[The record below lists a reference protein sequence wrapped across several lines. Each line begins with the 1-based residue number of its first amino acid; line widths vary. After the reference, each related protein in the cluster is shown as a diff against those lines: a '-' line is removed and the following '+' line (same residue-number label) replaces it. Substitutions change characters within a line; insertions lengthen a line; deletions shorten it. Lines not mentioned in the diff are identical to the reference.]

1 VFYSNFG
8 STIASNFEAR
18 DTTGGKKVI
27 NCFYSGFPYIFTP
40 PFFFNTADP
49 DYLSREH
56 SYPYSWMPES
66 SQDSANY
73 SDLHL
78 LYLVHQNEVNN
89 RRSNYPFNNLKSVTF
104 NFYGG
109 KFGLD
114 SAGEF
119 AYEPRDIAKGAV
131 ARSQFYICA
140 TYNRPGKAFTIPTT
154 NDFLGTNQDQ
164 TVLKRWNLQ
173 FPPSNWE
180 IARHEYIAGVQK
192 NRNPFVDNPDWACFI
207 DFSKMKYV
215 AGGNCS
221 ANNNNSVHEKK
232 SIVGIASFP
241 VPAKDQLTID
251 LSAFNSE
258 SVTLSLTDFYE
269 RTVIRLNS
277 QEKLVTIPTSTLSS
291 GTYLLLVEGKTKH
304 AAQAVVIAK

>member
-1 VFYSNFG
+1 VIQQG
-8 STIASNFEAR
+8 A
-18 DTTGGKKVI
+18 KKII
-27 NCFYSGFPYIFTP
+27 NCFYSGFPYIYTP

-73 SDLHL
+73 SDLHI
-78 LYLVHQNEVNN
+78 LYLVHQNKVNAS
-89 RRSNYPFNNLKSVTF
+89 RSNYPFNNLKTVTV

-119 AYEPRDIAKGAV
+119 AYEPRDFAKGAV

-140 TYNRPGKAFTIPTT
+140 TYNRPGKTFTIPTA

-164 TVLKRWNLQ
+164 GVLKRWNLQ
-173 FPPSNWE
+173 YPPTNWE
-180 IARHEYIAGVQK
+180 IARHEYVAGVQN
-192 NRNPFVDNPDWACFI
+192 NRNPFIDNPNWACFI
-207 DFSKMKYV
+207 DFSKMQYL
-215 AGGNCS
+215 AGGNCN
-221 ANNNNSVHEKK
+221 AGNSNSITTKK
-232 SIVGIASFP
+232 KIVGLNSYP
-241 VPAKDQLTID
+241 VPATDLLNVD
-251 LSAFNSE
+251 LSAFAGE
-258 SVTLSLTDFYE
+258 EVILSLTDFYE
-269 RTVIRLNS
+269 RTVIQTTS
-277 QEKLVTIPTSTLSS
+277 QSNLVQLSTKSLAA
-291 GTYLLLVEGKTKH
+291 GTYLLLVQGKTKH